1 MCVLEKKKRVMT
13 RVAMRVWVSAAR
25 VDSRVHPL
33 RWQFSLWSYI
43 PNYPLSRG
51 PLPYARVLE
60 MSKSV
65 QLVVFCLDEQRYAL
79 SLAAV
84 ERIVRAAEVT
94 LLPNAPPIVLGVLD
108 VDGHV
113 LPVLDVRRR
122 FGLRQREISPAD
134 QFLIARTAPRTVVLV
149 VDEAQGVIER
159 SQAEII
165 GSREI
170 VPGLEQFE
178 GVVRLDDGLVL
189 IHDLEKFLSLDE
201 ARALDEAMNEEAN

>member
-1 MCVLEKKKRVMT
+1 
-13 RVAMRVWVSAAR
+13 
-25 VDSRVHPL
+25 
-33 RWQFSLWSYI
+33 
-43 PNYPLSRG
+43 
-51 PLPYARVLE
+51 
-60 MSKSV
+60 MSESV
-65 QLVVFCLDEQRYAL
+65 QLVVFRLDEQRYAL

-94 LLPNAPPIVLGVLD
+94 LLPNAPPIVLGALD
-108 VDGHV
+108 VEGRV
-113 LPVLDVRRR
+113 LPVLNIRRR
-122 FGLRQREISPAD
+122 FGLREREVSPAD

-165 GSREI
+165 GSAQI
-170 VPGLEQFE
+170 VPGLGQFQ

-201 ARALDEAMNEEAN
+201 ARALDDAINQEVN

>member
-1 MCVLEKKKRVMT
+1 
-13 RVAMRVWVSAAR
+13 
-25 VDSRVHPL
+25 
-33 RWQFSLWSYI
+33 
-43 PNYPLSRG
+43 
-51 PLPYARVLE
+51 
-60 MSKSV
+60 MSELI
-65 QLVVFCLDEQRYAL
+65 QLVVFCLDELRYAL
-79 SLAAV
+79 PLAAV

-94 LLPNAPPIVLGVLD
+94 LLPNAPPIVLGAID
-108 VDGHV
+108 VAGRI

-122 FGLRQREISPAD
+122 FGLRQREITPAD

-149 VDEAQGVIER
+149 VDEAEGVIER

-201 ARALDEAMNEEAN
+201 ARALDEAMNEEVN

>member
-1 MCVLEKKKRVMT
+1 
-13 RVAMRVWVSAAR
+13 
-25 VDSRVHPL
+25 
-33 RWQFSLWSYI
+33 
-43 PNYPLSRG
+43 
-51 PLPYARVLE
+51 
-60 MSKSV
+60 MSESV
-65 QLVVFCLDEQRYAL
+65 QLVVFRLDEQRYAL

-94 LLPNAPPIVLGVLD
+94 LLPNAPPIVLGAID
-108 VDGHV
+108 VEGKV

-134 QFLIARTAPRTVVLV
+134 QFLIARTALRTVVLV
-149 VDEAQGVIER
+149 VDEAQGVIGR
-159 SQAEII
+159 TQAEII

-201 ARALDEAMNEEAN
+201 ARALDEAMSQDESC